1 MKAISPTGAP
11 IVGSSD
17 WVPGNALIEERSWKR
32 LPDGSVDFEWVG
44 ETVLCW
50 DGQYTNERDGEDLYV
65 DEDGEEWTAD
75 EIRLVEDDYDPEPD
89 RSAATDPVKSSS

>member
-1 MKAISPTGAP
+1 MKAISPTGAL
-11 IVGSSD
+11 IVGSAD

-32 LPDGSVDFEWVG
+32 LPDGSLDFEWVG

-50 DGQYTNERDGEDLYV
+50 DGQYTKERDGKDLYV

-75 EIRLVEDDYDPEPD
+75 EVRLVEDDYDPEADP
-89 RSAATDPVKSSS
+89 AAAPGPVRSSS

>member
-1 MKAISPTGAP
+1 MKAISPTGAL
-11 IVGSSD
+11 IVGSAD
-17 WVPGNALIEERSWKR
+17 WVPANALIEGH
-32 LPDGSVDFEWVG
+32 PDGSVDFEGVG
-44 ETVLCW
+44 ETVLWW